1 MSRRVSTLDVVDWPP
16 GPCPETSE
24 FKSLPRP
31 PWDMTVIA
39 VFTDPPREGLVG
51 SELATTSPLT
61 EAEAAEFYAATLKDA
76 FLAVERSGGDLLVNY
91 RPDDLVPEEFH
102 GEQSAE
108 AEVRALVADALGDTS
123 DVRFEV
129 QVGSTFDARAGNTVT
144 HLLREEEVQS
154 AAVVR
159 GNAPFLTRT
168 AIDSA
173 AMKLR
178 TNEVVLGPST
188 AGRVFYAGFTQPVDF
203 DGAFAAPEVET
214 LADRA
219 DDADL
224 AVEYVPMQPV
234 VETGEDLLSFL
245 PMLESRVTAERI
257 VPKHTATFVR
267 DLGLRVVDDD
277 GEPTVVRD

>member
-1 MSRRVSTLDVVDWPP
+1 
-16 GPCPETSE
+16 
-24 FKSLPRP
+24 
-31 PWDMTVIA
+31 MTVIA
-39 VFTDPPREGLVG
+39 VFATPPREGLVG
-51 SELATTSPLT
+51 AELAATSPLT

-76 FLAVERSGGDLLVNY
+76 FLAAERSGGDLLVNY
-91 RPDDLVPEEFH
+91 RPDDLVPEQFH
-102 GEQSAE
+102 GERSAE

-144 HLLREEEVQS
+144 HLLREEGVQS
-154 AAVVR
+154 VAVVR

-178 TNEVVLGPST
+178 TNEVVLAPST
-188 AGRVFYAGFTQPVDF
+188 EGRVYYAGFTDPVDF

-219 DDADL
+219 DDVDHSL
-224 AVEYVPMQPV
+224 EYVPMQPV
-234 VETGEDLLSFL
+234 VETGDDLLTFL
-245 PMLESRVTAERI
+245 PLLESRITAERI

-267 DLGLRVVDDD
+267 DVGLRVAVDD
-277 GEPTVVRD
+277 GKPTVVRD